1 MRLRLE
7 TSKERPIE
15 LMTNT
20 SGISDSNSGKVVG
33 HFTFSSH
40 SLEKDKA
47 KASEEAF
54 LEMEEAETLLKKYLA
69 M

>member
-1 MRLRLE
+1 MKFV
-7 TSKERPIE
+7 T
-15 LMTNT
+15 
-20 SGISDSNSGKVVG
+20 GISDSNSGKVAG
-33 HFTFSSH
+33 HFIFSSH

-54 LEMEEAETLLKKYLA
+54 LETEEAETLLKKYLA